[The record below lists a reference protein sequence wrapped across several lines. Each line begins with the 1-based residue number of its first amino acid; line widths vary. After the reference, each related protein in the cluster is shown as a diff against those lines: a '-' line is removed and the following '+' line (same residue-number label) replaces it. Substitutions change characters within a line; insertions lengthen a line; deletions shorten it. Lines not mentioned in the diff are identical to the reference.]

1 MVRWQKIDDDV
12 KKGDLGQVVGIKVS
26 QSRLRVQFPKGRWKF
41 RPNELNLC
49 RIQPGNLVTWSQSDE
64 DIPRGDIGE
73 VIRLDGNSLSIQWP
87 KGHWSMRINE
97 VVKLRFQKG
106 DRVQW
111 TQSDDDILEGHIGVV
126 MGVKYSED
134 SGRKLYVNW
143 PKGRWSMKPHT
154 LLALNFDTDGAHQ
167 LKLAFKRFDQ
177 DGDGRLS
184 EDELVSV
191 LSNLGSEGGG
201 LAPSECRELFKAL
214 DKDHNGKLSVS
225 EFIDYVFSASSATKV
240 VLADGFGLDASL
252 GFADQEEERWPEDDD
267 DEDKGQPFD
276 GPEELKS
283 SFAAASEGIDENTEV
298 SRAEWATAMLSVGIP
313 RAAALASF
321 DAVLEELGGGE
332 VKVKDLAAELNG
344 MGGSAGVGEL
354 RDPVGKVKQGQVELI
369 DLQTPAEEVEFERDL
384 AKRTGID
391 GLIFDL
397 MYNDRPLE
405 EAAEFFP
412 KAKLS
417 ELERKVLGEMSE
429 ENLVKARSIGSGS
442 LLTETNQPLLG
453 ARTLLGAIAIATRNK
468 DATRGSW
475 PYY

>member
-111 TQSDDDILEGHIGVV
+111 EPNLTMTSWKGHIGVV

-177 DGDGRLS
+177 GR
-184 EDELVSV
+184 
-191 LSNLGSEGGG
+191 
-201 LAPSECRELFKAL
+201 
-214 DKDHNGKLSVS
+214 
-225 EFIDYVFSASSATKV
+225 
-240 VLADGFGLDASL
+240 
-252 GFADQEEERWPEDDD
+252 
-267 DEDKGQPFD
+267 
-276 GPEELKS
+276 
-283 SFAAASEGIDENTEV
+283 
-298 SRAEWATAMLSVGIP
+298 
-313 RAAALASF
+313 
-321 DAVLEELGGGE
+321 
-332 VKVKDLAAELNG
+332 
-344 MGGSAGVGEL
+344 
-354 RDPVGKVKQGQVELI
+354 
-369 DLQTPAEEVEFERDL
+369 
-384 AKRTGID
+384 
-391 GLIFDL
+391 
-397 MYNDRPLE
+397 
-405 EAAEFFP
+405 
-412 KAKLS
+412 
-417 ELERKVLGEMSE
+417 
-429 ENLVKARSIGSGS
+429 
-442 LLTETNQPLLG
+442 
-453 ARTLLGAIAIATRNK
+453 
-468 DATRGSW
+468 
-475 PYY
+475 